1 MKNFTN
7 IGCFLIGWNK
17 DILKDCGEASYRQY
31 RKLLSAIS
39 IMMIMWGTI
48 GYCFADR
55 YINIESFALKVCI
68 SVAFMFIILCIERV
82 IILNVGKARMMA
94 TMRFSMA
101 ICMAIL
107 GSCIFDQIIF
117 RNDIQQ
123 TIQENREDIIKKT
136 VLKRMSIFENDER
149 RISHEI
155 DSLNNATIALG
166 EELMKRPSIKSVN
179 VSTAEQVAGVD
190 ENGNPKKVK
199 VRNTEV
205 VNIPNPLTEQLKS
218 NNSQIEIYQNQL
230 EQLRQDK
237 KNIAEKVT
245 KEISVRPLGFIEE
258 LEATLSVVSNSWISL
273 TFYIVLFLFLTFME
287 LFVLTIKMGENKCDY
302 ELVVE
307 SQLNL
312 KKNLMKQTT
321 ESLIVNNNKQQQN
334 SDITIMTRDYDY
346 GSYENEEYEDDYEC
360 GGYEEDYAW
369 TEEDSWNALTD
380 GMYGDMP
387 SNPMEYDAMMDALG
401 F

>member
-107 GSCIFDQIIF
+107 GSCIFDQIIL

-179 VSTAEQVAGVD
+179 VLTAEQVAGVD

-334 SDITIMTRDYDY
+334 
-346 GSYENEEYEDDYEC
+346 
-360 GGYEEDYAW
+360 
-369 TEEDSWNALTD
+369 
-380 GMYGDMP
+380 
-387 SNPMEYDAMMDALG
+387 
-401 F
+401 